1 MKAFTFISLVIL
13 TVACNTASDEAVL
26 GKNQGIRL
34 IRTDYYANPAN
45 PSQVRS
51 TGFEYDNNNRL
62 QEVVSYSTTNTTGA
76 VDSKIVFKWL
86 NATALRVEQYFTNPP
101 WSSAILSGLP
111 LKMYSYSETIYNSDS
126 TIRERKFF
134 NITQDGKTEQSS
146 VATYEYD
153 LHKRITR
160 RNVSR
165 PDNPLVSYTLY
176 EYDNWGNVIKESYYP
191 GSTLNYTNTYE
202 YDKAPN
208 PYQSIRTDAEIGWFM
223 STNNIVRQKV
233 VNYASATNS
242 DEQWK
247 YEYRA
252 DGYPARIIY
261 TDGRR
266 EEFIYNV
273 P

>member
-1 MKAFTFISLVIL
+1 MKVLTFVSLLLMVI
-13 TVACNTASDEAVL
+13 ACNQASDVVVL
-26 GKNQGIRL
+26 GKNQRIRL
-34 IRTDYYANPAN
+34 IRTDYYGNPAN
-45 PSQVRS
+45 PSQGRS
-51 TGFEYDNNNRL
+51 TSYAYDNNNRL
-62 QEVVSYSTTNTTGA
+62 QEVASYSTTNTTGA
-76 VDSKIVFKWL
+76 ADTKIVFKWL
-86 NATALRVEQYFTNPP
+86 NATALRVEQHFTNPP

-134 NITQDGKTEQSS
+134 NITQDGKTDQGS
-146 VATYEYD
+146 VAKYEYD
-153 LHKRITR
+153 SQKRIIR

-165 PDNPLVSYTLY
+165 TDNPLVAYTLY
-176 EYDNWGNVIKESYYP
+176 EYDSRGNVVKESYYP
-191 GSTLNYTNTYE
+191 GSTLNYVNTYE

-208 PYQSIRTDAEIGWFM
+208 PYRSIRTDAEIGWFM
-223 STNNIVRQKV
+223 STNNIVRQKT

-247 YEYRA
+247 YEYRP

-266 EEFIYNV
+266 EEFVYNV